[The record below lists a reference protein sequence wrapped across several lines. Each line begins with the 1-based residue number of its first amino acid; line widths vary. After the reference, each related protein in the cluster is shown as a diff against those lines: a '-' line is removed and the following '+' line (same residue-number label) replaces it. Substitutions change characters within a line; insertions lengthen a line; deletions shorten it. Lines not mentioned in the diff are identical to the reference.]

1 LAALFITSP
10 QAGAGKTMLCAGLGK
25 QLKVKGKKV
34 GFFKPQVALIKGA
47 EKPAADSDTAFIKR
61 VLALKEPV
69 EDICPVISSKGD
81 VTGNVKKAYDKVAEG
96 KDVVIIEGVWRQRP
110 GAGDFESTDELV
122 KALGAKV
129 IVVEGYST
137 PLFGTKFANKYKG
150 FGENLLGVIV
160 NKVPASQMEAARGLG
175 GEVLG
180 VIPEDRKLL
189 SLTVAELAGRIE
201 GRIVNE
207 AGKSAELVENYMLG
221 ALGVDSGLDYFG
233 RKIGKAV
240 VVRGERPDMQLAA
253 LETPT
258 ACLVISGDGE
268 PIYTVLHSAEDKGIP
283 IIITG
288 DDTVSVVESLEL
300 ALGGTKFNQDKKLP
314 RLTEIMERQ
323 LDFETLYR
331 GLGLA
336 G

>member
-1 LAALFITSP
+1 
-10 QAGAGKTMLCAGLGK
+10 MLCAGLGK
-25 QLKVKGKKV
+25 YLKGKGKKV
-34 GFFKPQVALIKGA
+34 GFFKPRVALIKGA
-47 EKPAADSDTAFIKR
+47 EKQAADSDTAFIKR
-61 VLALKEPV
+61 VLSLKEPV
-69 EDICPVISSKGD
+69 EDICPVISGKGD
-81 VTGNVKKAYDKVAEG
+81 VAGNVKKAYDKIAEG

-110 GAGDFESTDELV
+110 GAGAVESADKLV
-122 KALGAKV
+122 KALEAKV
-129 IVVEGYST
+129 IVVESYSP
-137 PLFGTKFANKYKG
+137 PLFGTKFADKYKG
-150 FGENLLGVIV
+150 FGEHLLGVIV
-160 NKVPASQMEAARGLG
+160 NKVPASQMETARGQDG
-175 GEVLG
+175 VVLG

-189 SLTVAELAGRIE
+189 SLTIAELAERIE

-233 RKIGKAV
+233 RKIDKAV

-268 PIYTVLHSAEDKGIP
+268 PIYTVLQSAEDKGIP

-288 DDTVSVVESLEL
+288 GDTVSVVNSLEL
-300 ALGGTKFNQDKKLP
+300 ALGSTKFNQDKKLP
-314 RLTEIMERQ
+314 RLAEIMERQ
-323 LDFETLYR
+323 LDFDSLYR